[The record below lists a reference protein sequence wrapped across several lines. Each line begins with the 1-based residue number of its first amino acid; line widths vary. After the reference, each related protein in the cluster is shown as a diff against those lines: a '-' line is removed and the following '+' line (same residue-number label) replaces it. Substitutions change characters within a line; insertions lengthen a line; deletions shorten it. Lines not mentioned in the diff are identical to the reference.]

1 MKIIDAH
8 THLRGKFFGCTP
20 CTADTLRKEFIKE
33 GLCGAW
39 IMTIDGLFGNAK
51 ANNDILAE
59 TTQNNLDFF
68 IPFCTVNPHD
78 GQQQAIAELIRAKE
92 KLGMR
97 GLKLHPWLQA
107 FSLTHP
113 AVLPIIQKAAELNM
127 PVLFHDG
134 TPPYSTPL
142 QIAAVAEKVPD
153 ATIILGHSGLD
164 DLYEDAISAC
174 NRQANVYLCSCGLSS
189 GRLNYVIE
197 KCPTEKII
205 FGSDGGSGLEGIVE
219 ELINKVL
226 ATGVNYQK
234 LQKIF
239 YNNAKRIL
247 P

>member
-1 MKIIDAH
+1 MRIIDVH
-8 THLRGKFFGCTP
+8 THLRGKSFGCHP
-20 CTADTLRKEFIKE
+20 CTGDALRKEFVNE

-39 IMTIDGLFGNAK
+39 IMTIDGLLRDAK

-59 TTQNNLDFF
+59 ATQNNLDFF
-68 IPFCTVNPHD
+68 VPLCTVDPHD
-78 GQQQAIAELIRAKE
+78 GEEQAVAELIRAKE

-113 AVLPIIQKAAELNM
+113 AILPIMQKAVELNM

-153 ATIILGHSGLD
+153 TTIILGHAGLD
-164 DLYEDAISAC
+164 DLYADAILAC
-174 NRQANVYLCSCGLSS
+174 NRLKNVYLCACGPSS
-189 GRLNYVIE
+189 GLLNRVIQQ
-197 KCPTEKII
+197 CPAEKIM
-205 FGSDGGSGLEGIVE
+205 FGSDGGFGQVGVIE
-219 ELINKVL
+219 ERIDEFL
-226 ATGVNYQK
+226 ATDANDQT
-234 LQKIF
+234 LRKIF
-239 YNNAKRIL
+239 YDNAKRIL